1 MHESMFWWS
10 AIEHMQALRIPAIS
24 FERRTTGGVEHDIP
38 NVRLHFRRD
47 AKRRGGPAQDHR
59 RHVAKYVVVSDVHS
73 SAIPPGT
80 RYRVTQRA
88 LVAQRSHARNLWH
101 SMGEDSADLY
111 VRMCR

>member
-1 MHESMFWWS
+1 M
-10 AIEHMQALRIPAIS
+10 
-24 FERRTTGGVEHDIP
+24 
-38 NVRLHFRRD
+38 RLHFRKD
-47 AKRRGGPAQDHR
+47 DKRRGGRAKDHR
-59 RHVAKYVVVSDVHS
+59 PDVAKYIAVSDVHS

-80 RYRVTQRA
+80 RQRFTQRA